1 MAKSKK
7 CVLDSETKICR
18 KSRKPGRPKG
28 SRTKKYRK
36 RRSDAGKSRKS
47 KVMKSRRSSPKM
59 KPRKYKKRKSPCG
72 RKSPCP
78 PGYELINGTCR
89 KQCPPG
95 KVREGVNGRC
105 VDSAETKLLK
115 IIADLQLQQK
125 NIADYDID
133 MKTMKVMKK
142 CNPAFQK
149 RKPGSTR
156 CETDYKKMFEVGM
169 WGVKDDD
176 NSRHFDKDGVAIEPP
191 NYFWKGTKDCGYPMK
206 ACLDADGNPVV
217 KSKPEK
223 PPCPPGSTARA
234 SSSSDIVNLA
244 DAANVTSGGSMGS
257 MPDGSAPSAP
267 VMMSSTKTLNVKEV
281 Q

>member
-47 KVMKSRRSSPKM
+47 KVMKSRRCSPKM

-72 RKSPCP
+72 MRKSPCP

-89 KQCPPG
+89 KQCPSG

-142 CNPAFQK
+142 CNPNFQK
-149 RKPGSTR
+149 RRPGSTK
-156 CETDYKKMFEVGM
+156 CITDYKKMFEVGM
-169 WGVKDDD
+169 WGVKDDGD

-206 ACLDADGNPVV
+206 ACLDDEGNPIVTSRSV
-217 KSKPEK
+217 K
-223 PPCPPGSTARA
+223 PPCPPGSSVRPA
-234 SSSSDIVNLA
+234 SNQIVPL
-244 DAANVTSGGSMGS
+244 DQAAGSGMGN
-257 MPDGSAPSAP
+257 MPPLQPSAP
-267 VMMSSTKTLNVKEV
+267 NQRSNMGGKAI